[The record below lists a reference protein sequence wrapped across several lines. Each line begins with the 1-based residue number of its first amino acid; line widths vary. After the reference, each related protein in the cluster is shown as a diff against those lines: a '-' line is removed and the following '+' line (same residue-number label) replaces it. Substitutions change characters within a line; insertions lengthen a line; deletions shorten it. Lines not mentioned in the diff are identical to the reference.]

1 MQPSHDAMVNVL
13 LQKSLLGRSEDSDFA
28 ARSQVQQDPMLMLWH
43 QALLAQHQQLLMR
56 QYEQFQALR
65 SQMLATEALRS
76 QMLATVG
83 APPGLDDVHE
93 FPIKSNTN
101 FGWDQSTTCSSSQRS
116 ASPGASSAEHEQNHT
131 VEDQQEL
138 TTMIIRNVVGHCTRD
153 MLISFMDEQG
163 FKGKYNLLYLPRCFA
178 SQRCFHYA
186 FVNFVSEDVA
196 VNFQALL
203 HGYGDTELFG
213 ENVADI
219 SLSQCQGLEANI
231 AKYRNSSV
239 MHHSVPNE
247 CRPLLFE
254 NGHEV
259 PFPKPTKRI
268 KEDRRARK
276 CAEEA

>member
-1 MQPSHDAMVNVL
+1 MQPFHDAMVSPVNGFL
-13 LQKSLLGRSEDSDFA
+13 KNSLPGRQENSDFA
-28 ARSQVQQDPMLMLWH
+28 ARPQAQQDAMFMLWQH
-43 QALLAQHQQLLMR
+43 ALLAQHNQLLVR
-56 QYEQFQALR
+56 QYEQFQTLR
-65 SQMLATEALRS
+65 SQV
-76 QMLATVG
+76 LATVG
-83 APPGLDDVHE
+83 APPGLADVHE
-93 FPIKSNTN
+93 LPIKSNAI
-101 FGWDQSTTCSSSQRS
+101 FCWDQSTTCSSSQRS
-116 ASPGASSAEHEQNHT
+116 ASPGASSAEHVELEQNRT
-131 VEDQQEL
+131 AGDQQDL

-153 MLISFMDEQG
+153 MLIAFMDEHG

-186 FVNFVSEDVA
+186 FVNFVSEEVA
-196 VNFQALL
+196 VDFQACL

-247 CRPLLFE
+247 CRPLLFQ
-254 NGHEV
+254 NGHVV

-268 KEDRRARK
+268 KEDRRARRG
-276 CAEEA
+276 AEEA